1 MFQTTNQVLVAGCC
15 WWTNP
20 HYRFCEDHSELDPF
34 GLPNEVRNWTLLRTE
49 NDPSGSTIDHIRPL
63 SLAEF
68 FHAIGSQIKRLIKIL
83 DYVHYLWLVVSA
95 HLFLVN
101 SGHHPFFRDGLL

>member
-34 GLPNEVRNWTLLRTE
+34 GISQTRSEIGHCFE
-49 NDPSGSTIDHIRPL
+49 QKTI
-63 SLAEF
+63 
-68 FHAIGSQIKRLIKIL
+68 Q
-83 DYVHYLWLVVSA
+83 VVARSIT
-95 HLFLVN
+95 FV
-101 SGHHPFFRDGLL
+101 P